1 MYFSH
6 ELNFYEY
13 HTKLLNFLM
22 DESEYNSFDN
32 HHLVTAYFLYFHLLY
47 FYNFDDFIMK
57 YGQTSAWYFI

>member
-1 MYFSH
+1 
-6 ELNFYEY
+6 
-13 HTKLLNFLM
+13 M

-32 HHLVTAYFLYFHLLY
+32 HHLVTAYFPYFHLLY